1 MWVVPRFLVSPFCS
15 EPGAV
20 SASQDTRLQSAC
32 EGGLRPGPLCP
43 LPWPGLALGLP
54 QAYQPWVLSV
64 DTTDRATW
72 QFWLQPDGPIA
83 QQAHPNAVGPEG
95 H

>member
-1 MWVVPRFLVSPFCS
+1 MWVVPGLYVSPFCS

-20 SASQDTRLQSAC
+20 SASQDTCLQSAC

-43 LPWPGLALGLP
+43 LPCPGLVRPTSGLP
-54 QAYQPWVLSV
+54 TLVLSV
-64 DTTDRATW
+64 DTTDQATW
-72 QFWLQPDGPIA
+72 QFWLQLDGPIL
-83 QQAHPNAVGPEG
+83 QQAHPNAVGPES